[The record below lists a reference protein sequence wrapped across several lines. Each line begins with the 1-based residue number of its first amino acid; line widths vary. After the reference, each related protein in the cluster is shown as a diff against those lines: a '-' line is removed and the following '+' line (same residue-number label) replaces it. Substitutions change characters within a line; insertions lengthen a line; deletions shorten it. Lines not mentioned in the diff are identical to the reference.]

1 MIAFFVPVRRREA
14 TQEEAAPPEK
24 ECDIKAAADCAAACE
39 YFCKE
44 LGLLVICYGESK

>member
-1 MIAFFVPVRRREA
+1 MIAFSVPVRRRKA
-14 TQEEAAPPEK
+14 AQEEAAPPKK

-44 LGLLVICYGESK
+44 LSLLGICYGKSK